1 VSERVET
8 GVLDTVALDSEGI
21 SAWIARDR
29 ALLAMSQVFH
39 DMGAGLVIGANT
51 IVDVD
56 HSRTNIPRLHRAL
69 SRIKEEPVTEQSANA
84 AELLKGAGLRGHKD
98 ATVAKVALRQPK
110 PVAPLRSDSDGMTRL
125 CGSQIRVISLTRRP
139 TSRSRASERSHG
151 TTQARAVADTAASH
165 IARAPKRRRPEGRAV
180 APGTAGP
187 AVTVA
192 STEGP
197 VPHGR
202 GRRRHRVA
210 RPAWPRT
217 RTPDPRYAR
226 RALGPR
232 RSSAG
237 GLFFM
242 TDRPLT
248 LMAVHAHPDD
258 EATGTGG
265 VLARYAAEGIRTV
278 LVTCTDGGCGDGPGG
293 VKPGDPGHDPAA
305 VALMR
310 RQELEASCD
319 VLKISDLEM
328 LDYADSGM
336 IGWPSNDAPGSFWRT
351 PVEEGAARLAEL
363 MRHYRPDVVVTYD
376 ENGFYGHPDHIQA
389 HRITMA
395 ALEMTALTPKV
406 YWTTM
411 PRSMMQ
417 RFGETMREFGED
429 MPEPDP
435 AEAAAMAEIG
445 LPDDEITTW
454 VDTTA
459 FSGQKFDALAAH
471 ASQGENIF
479 FLKMGKERFGELMG
493 LETFVRV
500 KDATNAAVPEND
512 LFAGLR

>member
-1 VSERVET
+1 
-8 GVLDTVALDSEGI
+8 
-21 SAWIARDR
+21 
-29 ALLAMSQVFH
+29 M
-39 DMGAGLVIGANT
+39 
-51 IVDVD
+51 
-56 HSRTNIPRLHRAL
+56 
-69 SRIKEEPVTEQSANA
+69 TE
-84 AELLKGAGLRGHKD
+84 
-98 ATVAKVALRQPK
+98 
-110 PVAPLRSDSDGMTRL
+110 
-125 CGSQIRVISLTRRP
+125 
-139 TSRSRASERSHG
+139 
-151 TTQARAVADTAASH
+151 
-165 IARAPKRRRPEGRAV
+165 
-180 APGTAGP
+180 
-187 AVTVA
+187 
-192 STEGP
+192 
-197 VPHGR
+197 
-202 GRRRHRVA
+202 
-210 RPAWPRT
+210 
-217 RTPDPRYAR
+217 
-226 RALGPR
+226 
-232 RSSAG
+232 
-237 GLFFM
+237 
-242 TDRPLT
+242 RPLT

-293 VKPGDPGHDPAA
+293 LKPGEPGHDPAA
-305 VALMR
+305 VASMR
-310 RQELEASCD
+310 RQELEASCA

-336 IGWPSNDAPGSFWRT
+336 MGWPGNDAPGSFWRT
-351 PVEEGAARLAEL
+351 PVAEGAARLAEL

-389 HRITMA
+389 NRITTA
-395 ALEMTALTPKV
+395 ALELTGLAPKV

-417 RFGETMREFGED
+417 RFGETMSEFMED

-493 LETFVRV
+493 METFVRV
-500 KDATNAAVPEND
+500 KDATGAALPEND